1 MSQRVMP
8 PLAAGK
14 RGRSQQGA
22 AMTALDHTHDPQLRS
37 WVEHSDG
44 HPDFPIQNLPLGVF
58 SPLAGAPRGGIAI
71 GDCILDLRA
80 LHDADLLDDEAQAA
94 CHLCTGGTLNA
105 FLALGAG
112 PRAALRDAVS
122 ALLAEGSDRRPYL
135 LHPVADCLLYMP
147 AHAGD
152 YTDFYAG
159 IHHATNT
166 GRLLRPED
174 PLLANYKWVPV
185 GYHGRA
191 SSLCVS
197 GAPVRRP
204 NGQRKRADEAG
215 PSFGPSGRLDFEL
228 ELGAWIGP
236 GNALG
241 TAIPIGQAHEHI
253 AGYCLL
259 NDWSARDVQAW
270 EYQPLGPFLAKSF
283 ATSISPWIVTP
294 EALAP
299 FRCPQPARPEGDPRP
314 LPYLWD
320 GADQAGG
327 ALDLALEVLLLTP
340 AMRGRGE
347 APCRLSEGTARDL
360 YWTPA
365 QLVAHHASGGCNLNP
380 GDLIGTG
387 TISGAAPGTYGSL
400 LELTRG
406 GREPVRLPGGEERRF
421 LEDGDEVILRARARR
436 DGYAT
441 IGFGECRGA
450 VLPAAALNSHAPSGS
465 APARASRN

>member
-1 MSQRVMP
+1 M
-8 PLAAGK
+8 AAPV
-14 RGRSQQGA
+14 
-22 AMTALDHTHDPQLRS
+22 DHTHDPALRS
-37 WVEHSDG
+37 WVEGSDD

-71 GDCILDLRA
+71 GDCVLDLRA
-80 LHDADLLDDEAQAA
+80 LHDAGLLDDEAQAA
-94 CHLCTGGTLNA
+94 CHACTGRTLNA

-135 LHPVADCLLYMP
+135 LHPAADCLLYMP
-147 AHAGD
+147 AHVGD

-166 GRLLRPED
+166 GRMLRPD
-174 PLLANYKWVPV
+174 NPLTPNYKWVPI

-191 SSLCVS
+191 SSLRVS
-197 GAPVRRP
+197 GAEVRRP
-204 NGQRKRADEAG
+204 HGQRKRADDPLPE
-215 PSFGPSGRLDFEL
+215 FGPTRNLDYEV
-228 ELGAWIGP
+228 ELGVWLGR
-236 GNALG
+236 GNAVGVL
-241 TAIPIGQAHEHI
+241 IPLAEADAHV

-259 NDWSARDVQAW
+259 NDWSARDIQAW

-299 FRCPQPARPEGDPRP
+299 FRTAQAPRAHGDPRP

-320 GADQAGG
+320 DADQAAG
-327 ALDLALEVLLLTP
+327 ALGVEVEAFLLTA
-340 AMRGRGE
+340 AMRARGE
-347 APCRLSEGTARDL
+347 APARLSHGTAREL
-360 YWTPA
+360 YWTPG
-365 QLVAHHASGGCNLNP
+365 QLVAHHASGGCNLQS

-387 TISGAAPGTYGSL
+387 TISGAEPGTFGSL
-400 LELTRG
+400 LEITRG
-406 GREPVRLPGGEERRF
+406 GREPVSLPGGETRRF
-421 LEDGDEVILRARARR
+421 LEDGDEVVLRAHARR

-441 IGFGECRGA
+441 IGFGECRG
-450 VLPAAALNSHAPSGS
+450 VVTSAA
-465 APARASRN
+465 